1 MDEVDPGS
9 GGKETAEPVA
19 LSSATTINP
28 EQDRH
33 GPASPGKALSPKDL
47 LDSATLQQ
55 RFVRASSP
63 KVEMPLD
70 PEAGENGAASSGQAD
85 RMEEDR

>member
-1 MDEVDPGS
+1 M
-9 GGKETAEPVA
+9 
-19 LSSATTINP
+19 SSATTLSPERERNGAANP
-28 EQDRH
+28 
-33 GPASPGKALSPKDL
+33 GTALSPKDL
-47 LDSATLQQ
+47 LEGSTLQQ

-70 PEAGENGAASSGQAD
+70 PEAGEKGAAAAEQAD